1 MRGEK
6 RSGWVGCYL
15 FPLNQAR
22 HVIFVLLAHHLFFSL
37 SLSRHNVLQTMQN
50 LGVIRFMGRNVF
62 CFLESGWLY
71 VSVAEMKE
79 RSLLPEDYG
88 TVMTEPLLGRLYSSG
103 DVSWITHF
111 VFCVWLCCCWSRTLY
126 SASDFVVV
134 DHALCILC
142 VVLLLLLGVDSFMY
156 TCMPVLLTRLCVVM
170 LIMVKTVTNVPF

>member
-1 MRGEK
+1 MRGKK

-126 SASDFVVV
+126 SACGFVVV
-134 DHALCILC
+134 DHALCC
-142 VVLLLLLGVDSFMY
+142 LLY
-156 TCMPVLLTRLCVVM
+156 TSPSPRD
-170 LIMVKTVTNVPF
+170 FG